1 MLRVGLTGGTGAGKS
16 SVARRLSEL
25 GAVVVDADAL
35 AREVLAPGSEGLA
48 AVVAEF
54 GPEVLDGD
62 GGLDR
67 AALAR
72 VVFADADRRAA
83 LERIT
88 HPRIAALTAQQVAAA
103 PADAV
108 VVHDVPLLVEKRMGA
123 GYHLVVVV
131 HAPAA
136 ERVRRLVAHRGMT
149 AEDAWARV
157 RAQASDDER
166 RAAADVWLDN
176 SGTPADLAAAV
187 DDLWRARLVPYEENV
202 RLGRP
207 APGWADGGTGQRPD
221 PGAGARVAARVAH
234 AVRAVLPD
242 AVVRVDAAA
251 PLTVVVRGGV
261 AAGSPDDA
269 ALAATLRAAGFP
281 PVAEGVHASADP
293 GLPARVLLARLP
305 GAPAYR

>member
-16 SVARRLSEL
+16 SVARRLTEL
-25 GAVVVDADAL
+25 GALVVDADAL

-88 HPRIAALTAQQVAAA
+88 HPRIAALTAQRVAAA

-108 VVHDVPLLVEKRMGA
+108 VVHDVPLLVEKGMGA

-149 AEDAWARV
+149 AEDAWSRV

-176 SGTPADLAAAV
+176 SGTPADLTAAV

-221 PGAGARVAARVAH
+221 AGAGARVAARVAH

-242 AVVRVDAAA
+242 AEVRVDAAA

-269 ALAATLRAAGFP
+269 ALAAALRAAGFP

-305 GAPAYR
+305 GAAAYR